1 MSALFTINK
10 NPDEAVL
17 KKFGW
22 AMLIGFG
29 VLGAILWVAPAVKAA
44 WDDWST
50 WDASLLAWVA
60 GGKQIT
66 AVCLWS
72 VGAALWL
79 LTLVAP
85 MAAKPIYVGWMS
97 VAVPVGIAVSTLFL
111 TLLFFIVLPLFSIVV
126 RAGDPLRRKLTR
138 GDTYWEDHKPYE
150 PTLERMN
157 RLF

>member
-1 MSALFTINK
+1 MFTINK

-29 VLGAILWVAPAVKAA
+29 AIGAVVWLLPAVKA
-44 WDDWST
+44 

-60 GGKQIT
+60 SGKQT
-66 AVCLWS
+66 AAIGLWA
-72 VGAALWL
+72 VGASLWL

-97 VAVPVGIAVSTLFL
+97 VAVPIGIVVSTIMLTVLYFL
-111 TLLFFIVLPLFSIVV
+111 LLPVFSIIV
-126 RAGDPLRRKLTR
+126 RFGDPMGKKLDPD
-138 GDTYWEDHKPYE
+138 GSYWQDHAPFK
-150 PTLERMN
+150 PTLDRMR